1 MEAGVHKDAGCP
13 ARLRRHRVD
22 RSLLSGAMLLLAIFA
37 LASVTA
43 APSTGIVV
51 HGFHCNAPR
60 WEEVVWG
67 DEAAQRLGRLPH
79 AALLAWQ
86 ARHEL
91 QAFICGSGASQ
102 TASGSAEADALISL
116 LFERLPSL
124 LSFDAFRGVDL
135 EALEAL
141 LRRTVIADTESLNTQ
156 QEVLAALARLS
167 RLGVQRALLV
177 SSPTHM
183 PRCLRD
189 ASVAAARLGY
199 EVRAALSGPR
209 PCQRTRTHLSPR
221 APFSPPPAARP
232 GPRRQLSWSSRP
244 TGRTE
249 APPRRSSA
257 WVPSTTV
264 AASSPGLSAHHATL
278 PPAVPQFAAPL
289 PSPSEPPRPR
299 AGGGRL
305 SSSPRSSGCSHPL
318 KIGNRVLCDLCV
330 SLYVQANCKVAAAT
344 GEGRGERCVASG
356 ADW

>member
-1 MEAGVHKDAGCP
+1 MEALGFTTTLVVLPDCVVTAWIGACF
-13 ARLRRHRVD
+13 
-22 RSLLSGAMLLLAIFA
+22 SGAMLLLAISA

-264 AASSPGLSAHHATL
+264 ARLLAR
-278 PPAVPQFAAPL
+278 PL
-289 PSPSEPPRPR
+289 R
-299 AGGGRL
+299 
-305 SSSPRSSGCSHPL
+305 SPRHSPARRPSV
-318 KIGNRVLCDLCV
+318 RR
-330 SLYVQANCKVAAAT
+330 AAALAFGT
-344 GEGRGERCVASG
+344 TATESGRRPAEFLAAFERLLASFENRKSSTV
-356 ADW
+356 

>member
-1 MEAGVHKDAGCP
+1 
-13 ARLRRHRVD
+13 
-22 RSLLSGAMLLLAIFA
+22 MLLLAISA

-199 EVRAALSGPR
+199 EGTVLASPCGTSWTEETAVVVEPPHRPDGGASAALFGLGTIHHRSRLLARPLRSPRHSPARRPSVRRAAALAFGTTATESGRR
-209 PCQRTRTHLSPR
+209 PAEFL
-221 APFSPPPAARP
+221 AAFERLLASFEN
-232 GPRRQLSWSSRP
+232 RKSS
-244 TGRTE
+244 
-249 APPRRSSA
+249 
-257 WVPSTTV
+257 TV
-264 AASSPGLSAHHATL
+264 
-278 PPAVPQFAAPL
+278 
-289 PSPSEPPRPR
+289 
-299 AGGGRL
+299 
-305 SSSPRSSGCSHPL
+305 
-318 KIGNRVLCDLCV
+318 
-330 SLYVQANCKVAAAT
+330 
-344 GEGRGERCVASG
+344 
-356 ADW
+356 

>member
-1 MEAGVHKDAGCP
+1 
-13 ARLRRHRVD
+13 
-22 RSLLSGAMLLLAIFA
+22 MLLLAISA

-199 EVRAALSGPR
+199 EGTVLASPCGTSWTEETAVVVEPPHRPDGGASAALFGLVRRAAALAFGTTATESGRR
-209 PCQRTRTHLSPR
+209 PAEFL
-221 APFSPPPAARP
+221 AAFERLLASFEN
-232 GPRRQLSWSSRP
+232 RKSS
-244 TGRTE
+244 
-249 APPRRSSA
+249 
-257 WVPSTTV
+257 TV
-264 AASSPGLSAHHATL
+264 
-278 PPAVPQFAAPL
+278 
-289 PSPSEPPRPR
+289 
-299 AGGGRL
+299 
-305 SSSPRSSGCSHPL
+305 
-318 KIGNRVLCDLCV
+318 
-330 SLYVQANCKVAAAT
+330 
-344 GEGRGERCVASG
+344 
-356 ADW
+356 

>member
-1 MEAGVHKDAGCP
+1 
-13 ARLRRHRVD
+13 
-22 RSLLSGAMLLLAIFA
+22 MLLLAISA

-116 LFERLPSL
+116 LFERLPL
-124 LSFDAFRGVDL
+124 
-135 EALEAL
+135 
-141 LRRTVIADTESLNTQ
+141 ADTESLNTQ

-189 ASVAAARLGY
+189 ASVAAGTVLASPCGTSWTEETAVVVEPPHRPDGGASAALFGL
-199 EVRAALSGPR
+199 VRRAAALAFGTTATESGRR
-209 PCQRTRTHLSPR
+209 PAEFL
-221 APFSPPPAARP
+221 AAFERLLASFEN
-232 GPRRQLSWSSRP
+232 RKSS
-244 TGRTE
+244 
-249 APPRRSSA
+249 
-257 WVPSTTV
+257 TV
-264 AASSPGLSAHHATL
+264 
-278 PPAVPQFAAPL
+278 
-289 PSPSEPPRPR
+289 
-299 AGGGRL
+299 
-305 SSSPRSSGCSHPL
+305 
-318 KIGNRVLCDLCV
+318 
-330 SLYVQANCKVAAAT
+330 
-344 GEGRGERCVASG
+344 
-356 ADW
+356 

>member
-1 MEAGVHKDAGCP
+1 
-13 ARLRRHRVD
+13 
-22 RSLLSGAMLLLAIFA
+22 MLLLAISA

-199 EVRAALSGPR
+199 EGTVLASPCGTSWTEETAVVVEPPHRPDGGASAALFGLGTIHHR
-209 PCQRTRTHLSPR
+209 
-221 APFSPPPAARP
+221 SPPPRP
-232 GPRRQLSWSSRP
+232 ASPLTTPLSRP
-244 TGRTE
+244 
-249 APPRRSSA
+249 
-257 WVPSTTV
+257 PS
-264 AASSPGLSAHHATL
+264 L
-278 PPAVPQFAAPL
+278 
-289 PSPSEPPRPR
+289 
-299 AGGGRL
+299 
-305 SSSPRSSGCSHPL
+305 SSPRRCPRLRNH
-318 KIGNRVLCDLCV
+318 RDRERE
-330 SLYVQANCKVAAAT
+330 AA
-344 GEGRGERCVASG
+344 G
-356 ADW
+356 

>member
-1 MEAGVHKDAGCP
+1 VEALGFTTTLVVLPDCVVTAWIGACF
-13 ARLRRHRVD
+13 
-22 RSLLSGAMLLLAIFA
+22 SGAMLLLAISA

-199 EVRAALSGPR
+199 EGTVLASPCGTSWTEETAVVVEPPHRPDGGASAALFGLVRRAAALAFGTTATESGRRPAEFLAAFERLLASFENRKLS
-209 PCQRTRTHLSPR
+209 
-221 APFSPPPAARP
+221 
-232 GPRRQLSWSSRP
+232 
-244 TGRTE
+244 
-249 APPRRSSA
+249 
-257 WVPSTTV
+257 TV
-264 AASSPGLSAHHATL
+264 
-278 PPAVPQFAAPL
+278 
-289 PSPSEPPRPR
+289 
-299 AGGGRL
+299 
-305 SSSPRSSGCSHPL
+305 
-318 KIGNRVLCDLCV
+318 
-330 SLYVQANCKVAAAT
+330 
-344 GEGRGERCVASG
+344 
-356 ADW
+356 

>member
-1 MEAGVHKDAGCP
+1 VEALGFTTTLVVLPDCVVTAWIGACF
-13 ARLRRHRVD
+13 
-22 RSLLSGAMLLLAIFA
+22 SGAMLLLAISA

-199 EVRAALSGPR
+199 EGTVLASPCGTSWTEETAVVVEPPHRPDGGASAALFGLVRRAAALAFGTTATESGRR
-209 PCQRTRTHLSPR
+209 PAEFL
-221 APFSPPPAARP
+221 AAFERLLASFEN
-232 GPRRQLSWSSRP
+232 RKSS
-244 TGRTE
+244 
-249 APPRRSSA
+249 
-257 WVPSTTV
+257 TV
-264 AASSPGLSAHHATL
+264 
-278 PPAVPQFAAPL
+278 
-289 PSPSEPPRPR
+289 
-299 AGGGRL
+299 
-305 SSSPRSSGCSHPL
+305 
-318 KIGNRVLCDLCV
+318 
-330 SLYVQANCKVAAAT
+330 
-344 GEGRGERCVASG
+344 
-356 ADW
+356 